1 MGWAIRKIASLMTIK
16 LSFEARE
23 EGIFSTLKT
32 KIKSNELLYLYDGVT
47 YSTGLNKSEVVS

>member
-1 MGWAIRKIASLMTIK
+1 MKIE